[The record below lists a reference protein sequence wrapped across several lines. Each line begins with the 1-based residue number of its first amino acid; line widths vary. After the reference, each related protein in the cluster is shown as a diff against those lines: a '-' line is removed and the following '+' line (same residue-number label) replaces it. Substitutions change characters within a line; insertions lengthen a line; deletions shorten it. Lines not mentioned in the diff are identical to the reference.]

1 MTKAEQKIKAEA
13 LLSLH
18 HAPGLLVLPN
28 IWDPLGALML
38 QRIGYPAVAT
48 ASASIAFSLGY
59 DDGQK
64 ISLDTMLEAV
74 GRIARSVD
82 VPVTADMERGFGER
96 PEEVAEN
103 MRRVLQAGAVGVNL
117 EDSTVIGV
125 PLHDL
130 KFQCDRIG
138 AVRTMAE
145 EEDIP
150 LVINA
155 RTDVFISKFTGN
167 RETHVAETIRRG
179 KAYFDSGADCFY
191 PILVGDTDTL
201 RQIHDAVQAPIN
213 VLAVANTAPMRE
225 LEAIGISRLSLGP
238 GMMKASMMVMKIIAG
253 ELKDYGSYDRFTT
266 EAMDSNVLRLYLK
279 NR

>member
-18 HAPGLLVLPN
+18 HAPELLVLPN

-59 DDGQK
+59 DDGQN

-74 GRIARSVD
+74 GRIAGSVD

-96 PEEVAEN
+96 PDEVAAN

-117 EDSTVIGV
+117 EDSTIEDGS
-125 PLHDL
+125 LQDL
-130 KFQCDRIG
+130 EFQCDRIR
-138 AVRTMAE
+138 AVRSMADE
-145 EEDIP
+145 EGIP

-155 RTDVFISKFTGN
+155 RTDVFISKFVGDH
-167 RETHVAETIRRG
+167 ETQVAETIRRG

-191 PILVGDTDTL
+191 PILVGDTATL
-201 RQIHDAVQAPIN
+201 KQIHDAVQAPIN
-213 VLAVANTAPMRE
+213 VLALANTAPMRE
-225 LEAIGISRLSLGP
+225 LEAIGIGRLSLGP
-238 GMMKASMMVMKIIAG
+238 GMMKASMAAMKTIAG
-253 ELKDYGSYDRFTT
+253 ELKEYGSYDRFTT
-266 EAMDSNVLRLYLK
+266 DAMDSGVLRMYLK
-279 NR
+279 DS